1 MVSMGGL
8 SGAKGAKDY
17 YMGEGGGS
25 NPGHTT
31 RACQLL
37 AVSRGP
43 GGPEFSKK
51 TVTYTPPKTLF
62 AFEALSGCLVL
73 DWGHRCASGHRG
85 PEPREGLRSYM
96 CILLS

>member
-1 MVSMGGL
+1 MGSMGGL

-17 YMGEGGGS
+17 YMGGGGGS

-51 TVTYTPPKTLF
+51 TGDLHPPPKRSFLKDLCSQL
-62 AFEALSGCLVL
+62 ALCV
-73 DWGHRCASGHRG
+73 
-85 PEPREGLRSYM
+85 
-96 CILLS
+96 